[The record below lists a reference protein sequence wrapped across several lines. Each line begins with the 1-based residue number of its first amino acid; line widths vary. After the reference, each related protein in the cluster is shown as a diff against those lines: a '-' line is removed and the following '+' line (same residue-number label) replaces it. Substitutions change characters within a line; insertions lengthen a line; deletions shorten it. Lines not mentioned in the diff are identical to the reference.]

1 MKIKDLETDNKN
13 LFDEIEFF
21 KTLDNRK
28 SYFNEFIFLYGERD
42 LLSKVVDLYN
52 KQGLQGIGSLFVLKT
67 DKWNDYKLIL
77 SKVKEIESS
86 DKTVTIT
93 GSKIGQG
100 GKIRKSNTKNNS
112 SVVPFDIS
120 DSINNEQNSNN
131 LDETETNNDS
141 QTVEN
146 KTVYNGYDKDKI
158 DHFLSRFKNYTE
170 YRKFIY
176 SDIVNMLALQ
186 IY

>member
-1 MKIKDLETDNKN
+1 MKIKDLETDDRN

-52 KQGLQGIGSLFVLKT
+52 EQGLQAIGSLFVLNT
-67 DKWNDYKLIL
+67 DKWDDYKLIL

-100 GKIRKSNTKNNS
+100 GKIRKSNTKNNN
-112 SVVPFDIS
+112 SVVPFDVS
-120 DSINNEQNSNN
+120 DSINNEENSNN

-146 KTVYNGYDKDKI
+146 KTVYTGYDNDKI
-158 DHFLSRFKNYTE
+158 NHFLNRFKNYTE

>member
-1 MKIKDLETDNKN
+1 MKIKDLETTDKN

-21 KTLDNRK
+21 KSLDNRK

-52 KQGLQGIGSLFVLKT
+52 KQGLQGVGSLFVLNT

-77 SKVKEIESS
+77 SKVSEIESS

-93 GSKIGQG
+93 GSKTGQG
-100 GKIRKSNTKNNS
+100 GKIRKSNTKNNA
-112 SVVPFDIS
+112 SVIPFDVS
-120 DSINNEQNSNN
+120 DSIENEQNSNN

-146 KTVYNGYDKDKI
+146 KTVYRGYDKDKI
-158 DHFLSRFKNYTE
+158 TYFLNRFKNYTE

-176 SDIVNMLALQ
+176 SDIVNILALQ

>member
-1 MKIKDLETDNKN
+1 MKIKDLETTDKD

-21 KTLDNRK
+21 KTLENRK
-28 SYFNEFIFLYGERD
+28 AYFNEFKFLYGERD
-42 LLSKVVDLYN
+42 LLSKVEDLYN
-52 KQGLQGIGSLFVLKT
+52 EQGLQGVGSLFVLNT

-77 SKVKEIESS
+77 SKINDIESS
-86 DKTVTIT
+86 DKTVTIS
-93 GSKIGQG
+93 GSKTGQG
-100 GKIRKSNTKNNS
+100 GKIRKSNTKNNN
-112 SVVPFDIS
+112 SVIPFDVS
-120 DSINNEQNSNN
+120 NSIENEQNSNN

-146 KTVYNGYDKDKI
+146 KTVYSGYDKDKI
-158 DHFLSRFKNYTE
+158 NHFLNRFKNYPE

-176 SDIVNMLALQ
+176 SDIVNMLASQ